1 VIEVC
6 KTNGSAWRIRI
17 VDFGPGISSQDLPH
31 VFERLYR
38 SDGSRSRQTGGFGL
52 GLSIA
57 KAVVEKRH
65 DSIRIRSIPEV
76 VTTVE
81 VEFPALPYESV
92 A

>member
-1 VIEVC
+1 MAQPSE
-6 KTNGSAWRIRI
+6 
-17 VDFGPGISSQDLPH
+17 FGLWNSGLKYAQHLPH
-31 VFERLYR
+31 VFERFYR

-57 KAVVEKRH
+57 KAVVEKSH
-65 DSIRIRSIPEV
+65 GSIRIRSIPEV

-81 VEFPALPYESV
+81 VGFPALLYESV